1 MLWPGMHWWR
11 MVEMDH
17 LHLQLWLQSTVRSSL
32 MPATF
37 TLPCNTLPL
46 VLLYCYTVVDY
57 CCHFCN
63 TLLYILRFYN
73 DYILIPF
80 CLLAAEEFE
89 EYGYQSYDAFLA
101 FAFAAR
107 LHYRAGVSI
116 TFVHFPCHSCQ
127 PIIPSVG
134 FLYWFAL
141 QYILVGCRQRHTLM
155 NTIGKLDLFLLSS
168 QR

>member
-1 MLWPGMHWWR
+1 MPWWR
-11 MVEMDH
+11 MVEMDR
-17 LHLQLWLQSTVRSSL
+17 LLLQLWLQSTVRFSL

-37 TLPCNTLPL
+37 TLPYSTLTL
-46 VLLYCYTVVDY
+46 VSLYCYTVVDF

-63 TLLYILRFYN
+63 TLQSILSFCN
-73 DYILIPF
+73 DYFLIPS
-80 CLLAAEEFE
+80 CPLAAEGFE

-127 PIIPSVG
+127 PIIPSVS
-134 FLYWFAL
+134 F
-141 QYILVGCRQRHTLM
+141 
-155 NTIGKLDLFLLSS
+155 
-168 QR
+168 